1 MGADWHTRRHGVEG
15 IWPTLNV
22 RNGQIDHYSSAGVLV
37 QVRLRKNKTNLETLF
52 EETGLDHQI
61 PKSIR
66 RSATEAVV
74 DAAGWGMSWSR
85 QQQIGVE
92 DKDCGL
98 KT

>member
-1 MGADWHTRRHGVEG
+1 MSLAHSECQ
-15 IWPTLNV
+15 

-37 QVRLRKNKTNLETLF
+37 RVRLRKNKTGWETLF
-52 EETGLDHQI
+52 EETVLDHQS

-66 RSATEAVV
+66 RSATEAVA

-92 DKDCGL
+92 DKDRGL
-98 KT
+98 ET